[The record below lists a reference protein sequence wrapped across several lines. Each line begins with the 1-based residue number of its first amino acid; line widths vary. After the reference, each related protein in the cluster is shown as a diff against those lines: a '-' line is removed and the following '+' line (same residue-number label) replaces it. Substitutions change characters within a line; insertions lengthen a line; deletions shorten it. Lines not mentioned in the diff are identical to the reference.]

1 MKLHLLKTAAAALA
15 ASGLLTPTILC
26 AQTSETIDSSE
37 AALVVV
43 NGFDGIVKGQEYVND
58 ETGTVEVVS
67 SVDGAIGVQALNDG
81 FGASMN
87 YSLKADLTGQ
97 DAVGVEL
104 KDCAD
109 LSLNANASVS
119 AQTAIRGA
127 GTVYLQ
133 SYETHNT
140 VSLTGALD
148 MREGSVVNG
157 FEQRGYLID
166 GSNLHYAG
174 IGELGAYS
182 AHAGSLTVGE
192 AAGDRR
198 ETFLRVGTLSLAA
211 GTSVTVDGTPS
222 TDETFV
228 GDNHTLVVGSLEHLV
243 PDMVGVQAAG
253 VATLTVTGKGTLVIG
268 TSVAEIEN
276 SQEARDRVYAL
287 VTEGKLAGDNTDRAT
302 LITSADPA
310 LGADF
315 SVVVG
320 KGVSADQAAGAG
332 IHLGEESRWVV
343 YFDDED
349 KKDVVDGTVTLAQAT
364 GLERTTVSAGE
375 DAELIL
381 YNWNGQ
387 AFDVGDFAAENV
399 HAVGGARVQV
409 QDGVATRL
417 WCKDFAG
424 LKAASIV
431 GHVETADNTDLVK
444 VLPGYRFIA
453 DTFDEL
459 KVSAAA
465 YANTVDGALFLPV
478 TSGLAAAGERV
489 AYDVLGTLIAHEHS
503 LFAGKGH
510 WWVQGAS
517 SRTDASNFFSGG
529 SGAFGYKADVTGAT
543 LGYDFAL
550 GKAWIGTAAVSF
562 AGIDTES
569 RGRIESTTGD
579 MTTGSVTLA
588 AARALETSE
597 VSVAVS
603 YTRASGEARQY
614 AVGHTLE
621 ADTDITFVSAVAR
634 WTLKTGDES
643 SVFEPYVQAALTG
656 ARFDDAVIDDRSHD
670 GAVSGE
676 AFDTSADNRLWT
688 TLEAGADALTQLR
701 LAQKYSLRP
710 SIGAAVR
717 TSVGQTDWKIKSS
730 LFDGS
735 AESRAAYDSA
745 QTFAASV
752 RAGLML
758 ASEGRQKPAAP
769 LWGTSETA
777 ERGEDE
783 PYAWQFSVN
792 AEWQAASG
800 GEESLALRLSYRQL
814 F

>member
-37 AALVVV
+37 AALVIV

-58 ETGTVEVVS
+58 ETSTVEVVS

-166 GSNLHYAG
+166 GSDLHYAG

-222 TDETFV
+222 TDESFV

-621 ADTDITFVSAVAR
+621 ADTDITFVSAAAR

>member
-1 MKLHLLKTAAAALA
+1 MKLHLLKTAASALA

-37 AALVVV
+37 AALVVI
-43 NGFDGIVKGQEYVND
+43 DGYGLADDNEYL
-58 ETGTVEVVS
+58 E
-67 SVDGAIGVQALNDG
+67 DGVLKVTSREDALIGVRAVMKDDIAGVSPDHTLNV
-81 FGASMN
+81 N
-87 YSLKADLTGQ
+87 LTGQ
-97 DAVGVEL
+97 DTVGVRIEEGVEFTL
-104 KDCAD
+104 WQDAE
-109 LSLNANASVS
+109 VR
-119 AQTAIRGA
+119 AQTAVQ
-127 GTVYLQ
+127 GTGTLYLQ
-133 SYETHNT
+133 SYETLNT

-157 FEQRGYLID
+157 FEQREYLID
-166 GSNLHYAG
+166 GSDLHYAG

-253 VATLTVTGKGTLVIG
+253 VATLTVMGKGTLVIG

-597 VSVAVS
+597 ISVAVS

-621 ADTDITFVSAVAR
+621 ADTDITFVSAAAR
-634 WTLKTGDES
+634 WTLKTGDET

-735 AESRAAYDSA
+735 TESRAAYDSA

-752 RAGLML
+752 RAGLIL

-800 GEESLALRLSYRQL
+800 GEESLALRLSYWQL

>member
-37 AALVVV
+37 AALVIV

-58 ETGTVEVVS
+58 ETSTVEVVS

-166 GSNLHYAG
+166 GSDLHYAG

-198 ETFLRVGTLSLAA
+198 ETFLRVGILSLAA

-253 VATLTVTGKGTLVIG
+253 VATLTVMGKGTLVIG

-276 SQEARDRVYAL
+276 SQEARDLVYAL

-310 LGADF
+310 LGADC

-489 AYDVLGTLIAHEHS
+489 AYDVLGTIIAHEHS

-621 ADTDITFVSAVAR
+621 ADTDITFVSAAAR
-634 WTLKTGDES
+634 WTLKTGDET

-752 RAGLML
+752 RAGLIL

-792 AEWQAASG
+792 AEWQSASG

>member
-1 MKLHLLKTAAAALA
+1 M
-15 ASGLLTPTILC
+15 
-26 AQTSETIDSSE
+26 
-37 AALVVV
+37 
-43 NGFDGIVKGQEYVND
+43 
-58 ETGTVEVVS
+58 
-67 SVDGAIGVQALNDG
+67 
-81 FGASMN
+81 
-87 YSLKADLTGQ
+87 
-97 DAVGVEL
+97 
-104 KDCAD
+104 
-109 LSLNANASVS
+109 
-119 AQTAIRGA
+119 
-127 GTVYLQ
+127 
-133 SYETHNT
+133 
-140 VSLTGALD
+140 
-148 MREGSVVNG
+148 
-157 FEQRGYLID
+157 
-166 GSNLHYAG
+166 
-174 IGELGAYS
+174 
-182 AHAGSLTVGE
+182 
-192 AAGDRR
+192 
-198 ETFLRVGTLSLAA
+198 
-211 GTSVTVDGTPS
+211 
-222 TDETFV
+222 
-228 GDNHTLVVGSLEHLV
+228 
-243 PDMVGVQAAG
+243 
-253 VATLTVTGKGTLVIG
+253 
-268 TSVAEIEN
+268 
-276 SQEARDRVYAL
+276 
-287 VTEGKLAGDNTDRAT
+287 
-302 LITSADPA
+302 
-310 LGADF
+310 
-315 SVVVG
+315 
-320 KGVSADQAAGAG
+320 
-332 IHLGEESRWVV
+332 
-343 YFDDED
+343 
-349 KKDVVDGTVTLAQAT
+349 
-364 GLERTTVSAGE
+364 
-375 DAELIL
+375 
-381 YNWNGQ
+381 
-387 AFDVGDFAAENV
+387 

-621 ADTDITFVSAVAR
+621 ADTDITFVSAAAR